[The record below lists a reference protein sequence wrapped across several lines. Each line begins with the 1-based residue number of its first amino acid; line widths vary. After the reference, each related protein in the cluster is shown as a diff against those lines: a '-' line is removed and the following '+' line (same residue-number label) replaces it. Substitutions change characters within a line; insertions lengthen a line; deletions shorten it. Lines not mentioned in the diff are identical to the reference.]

1 MLELLDRAK
10 FDCYNTIQYNINFIV
25 NSPWGLSE
33 TNINNT
39 DNQKILKNFQETIIK
54 KLFTYEIYDI
64 TIWFK
69 MIKKYSKIINKLL
82 RNYFHKK
89 FMTSKID
96 WKEGFQ
102 FTFEKIRD
110 SLNLKWGFKAF
121 HNVTVL

>member
-39 DNQKILKNFQETIIK
+39 DNQKILKNCQETIIK

-82 RNYFHKK
+82 RNYSPKK
-89 FMTSKID
+89 IMTLKID

-102 FTFEKIRD
+102 FTFENDKR
-110 SLNLKWGFKAF
+110 F
-121 HNVTVL
+121 T

>member
-39 DNQKILKNFQETIIK
+39 DNQKILKNCQETIIK

-69 MIKKYSKIINKLL
+69 MIKKYSKMINKLL
-82 RNYFHKK
+82 RNYLHKK

-102 FTFEKIRD
+102 FTFENDKR
-110 SLNLKWGFKAF
+110 F
-121 HNVTVL
+121 T

>member
-82 RNYFHKK
+82 RNYSPKK
-89 FMTSKID
+89 IMTLKID

-102 FTFEKIRD
+102 FTFENDKR
-110 SLNLKWGFKAF
+110 F
-121 HNVTVL
+121 T